1 MNLKTIKTLAIT
13 SAIVAGVAA
22 FGTTAIHAATN
33 TNTATRPNPMA
44 NLITT
49 LSQKFNL
56 NQADVQKIF
65 DEQHV
70 QMRQER
76 GAKHTEELKTRLAQ
90 VVTNGKLTQVQADLI
105 IAKHT
110 ELRTFAESLKDKTPA
125 ERQTAMKT
133 KIDELKKWAA
143 TNGIPEQFAFFG
155 QMGGHGGGRG
165 PGGAKGGKGPGG
177 REMHSMMMRGG
188 R

>member
-13 SAIVAGVAA
+13 SAVVAGVAA
-22 FGTTAIHAATN
+22 FGSTAIHAAPN
-33 TNTATRPNPMA
+33 TNATTRPNPMA

-65 DEQHV
+65 DEQHA
-70 QMRQER
+70 QMQQEKD
-76 GAKHTEELKTRLAQ
+76 AKHTEALKTRLAQ
-90 VVTNGKLTQVQADLI
+90 AVKDGKLTQAQADLI
-105 IAKHT
+105 TTKQAEFK
-110 ELRTFAESLKDKTPA
+110 TFMESLRDKTET

-133 KIDELKKWAA
+133 KMDELKQWAT
-143 TNGIPEQFAFFG
+143 TNGIPEQFAHIG
-155 QMGGHGGGRG
+155 PMGGHGGGRG
-165 PGGAKGGKGPGG
+165 PGGPNGAKGPGG
-177 REMHSMMMRGG
+177 RGMMMRGG